1 MKSIWFNIF
10 SIFFFASVS
19 TKAKETQT
27 RRPSEHVSPPESD
40 LSDAN
45 GKSKST
51 RMQLQATLFGG
62 RKTVRATT
70 PIHVSRTNI
79 KILPRFPKLRLLRNP
94 EVQRAKSYKTLRI
107 ASKVRTFKNVPR
119 TQVSGDVLETPR
131 EPTQMF
137 RGAEQNVRTAKKL
150 RPTEVP
156 RAQKL
161 SGKFQVFWHQ
171 QFYQVLRL
179 HARPILWIFGKLSN
193 TRGERLPNA
202 TCVFAFVLSLH
213 LCFDDA
219 TLLYGSEIKLKK

>member
-1 MKSIWFNIF
+1 MFLFLLCRMLSDNEKQPFIQEAERLRNDHKKQHPHYKVLIFIPFLSQNFNEINLIQHF
-10 SIFFFASVS
+10 LIFFFVTVS

-161 SGKFQVFWHQ
+161 SGKFQVF
-171 QFYQVLRL
+171 
-179 HARPILWIFGKLSN
+179 
-193 TRGERLPNA
+193 
-202 TCVFAFVLSLH
+202 
-213 LCFDDA
+213 
-219 TLLYGSEIKLKK
+219 